1 MKTEKIKLKK
11 QQTKLTILLN
21 SLKEQEPASILRKV
35 VWAMNPQLLLHMDTL
50 KHLHIPSGHQVLS
63 TWSHAL
69 LSPQATYWRLTL
81 QNKV

>member
-35 VWAMNPQLLLHMDTL
+35 V
-50 KHLHIPSGHQVLS
+50 
-63 TWSHAL
+63 
-69 LSPQATYWRLTL
+69 
-81 QNKV
+81 